1 MPGNVRAEV
10 TTDKGTRFKFSATV
24 RSSFVSVLPHFGQ
37 RAEKTLSFG
46 GRFRFVGDARMTA
59 NEAS

>member
-1 MPGNVRAEV
+1 MPGKIRAEV
-10 TTDKGTRFKFSATV
+10 AIDKGTRFKFSEAV

-46 GRFRFVGDARMTA
+46 DRFRFVGDERMTG
-59 NEAS
+59 